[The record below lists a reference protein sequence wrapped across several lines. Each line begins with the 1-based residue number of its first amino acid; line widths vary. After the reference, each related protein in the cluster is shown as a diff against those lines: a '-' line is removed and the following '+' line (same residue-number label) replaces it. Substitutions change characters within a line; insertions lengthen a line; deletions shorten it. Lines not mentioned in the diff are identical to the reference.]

1 MGGSGIAS
9 AGRSLRQDGVWLMF
23 VGIVGVR
30 VLSGGRRRAVKGV
43 RGGDEQMTSC
53 WGMGW
58 SHKLALFECAVL
70 NQHAEG
76 LLRTISNVAASAQYL

>member
-30 VLSGGRRRAVKGV
+30 VLSGGRRRAVKGAQ
-43 RGGDEQMTSC
+43 GGDEQMTSC

-58 SHKLALFECAVL
+58 SHKLALISFLYVY
-70 NQHAEG
+70 QHAEG
-76 LLRTISNVAASAQYL
+76 LLRTICNVAASAQYL